1 MFDFFHQPWTLLG
14 ASILVLFG
22 VLTYRSVWYERRR
35 SWQWLLPIGVA
46 LLAFAL
52 DGLVA
57 TDLEKIHTT
66 LKGLISAVQNED
78 CPAAAGFMT
87 DDYSDSRH
95 STKARLM
102 AHCQQELNGPTVVR
116 LKKLAHEISLQRRE
130 ARAIL
135 SFFIRFEKESRIAR
149 QYKEVFLVIVEF
161 HLRKEADGRWLIN
174 SAEIKE
180 VDKMPVTWSR
190 V

>member
-1 MFDFFHQPWTLLG
+1 MFDFFQQPWTLLG
-14 ASILVLFG
+14 ASVLVLFG

-35 SWQWLLPIGVA
+35 PWQWLLPVAVA
-46 LLAFAL
+46 LLALGL

-57 TDLEKIHTT
+57 TDLERIHTT
-66 LKGLISAVQNED
+66 LKGLVSAVQNED
-78 CPAAAGFMT
+78 CPAVAGFVT

-102 AHCQQELNGPTVVR
+102 AHCQQELDGPTIVR
-116 LKKLAHEISLQRRE
+116 LKKLAHEIDLSPRE
-130 ARAIL
+130 AVANL
-135 SFFIRFEKESRIAR
+135 SFFIRFEEGSRIAR
-149 QYKEVFLVIVEF
+149 QYKEVFLVVVEF
-161 HLRKEADGRWLIN
+161 HLRKEADGQWLIN